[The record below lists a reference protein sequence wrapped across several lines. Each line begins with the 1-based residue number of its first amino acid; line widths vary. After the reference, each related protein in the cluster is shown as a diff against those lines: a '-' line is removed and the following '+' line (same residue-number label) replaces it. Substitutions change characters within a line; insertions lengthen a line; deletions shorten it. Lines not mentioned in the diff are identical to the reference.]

1 MDPDCP
7 LVIPEVNP
15 DDIKWNKGI
24 ISNPNCS
31 TIQMLVVL
39 KPIHD
44 YANIKRIVV
53 STYQAVSGS
62 GRSAIDGLMEETKE
76 FLANQSIK
84 RPRVYKYPIA
94 FNCIPQIDIFESDGF
109 TFEEHKMINETK
121 KFFTI
126 IISQ

>member
-1 MDPDCP
+1 
-7 LVIPEVNP
+7 
-15 DDIKWNKGI
+15 
-24 ISNPNCS
+24 
-31 TIQMLVVL
+31 
-39 KPIHD
+39 
-44 YANIKRIVV
+44 
-53 STYQAVSGS
+53 VSGS

-121 KFFTI
+121 NLHNNTYRSKPNVCESSSALWSFRI
-126 IISQ
+126 GEY